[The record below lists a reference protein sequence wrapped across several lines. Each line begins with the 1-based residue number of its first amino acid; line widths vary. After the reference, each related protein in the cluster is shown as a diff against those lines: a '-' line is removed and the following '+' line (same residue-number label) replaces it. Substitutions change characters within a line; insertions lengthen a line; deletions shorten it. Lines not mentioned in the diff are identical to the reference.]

1 MTDMNKDPCCVGRIH
16 LCQCQRLEFGT
27 MSLSLCIKKKYIL
40 YKIIYYRYIQRL
52 EIQFAYQK
60 DGMEEIVAVYL
71 R

>member
-1 MTDMNKDPCCVGRIH
+1 
-16 LCQCQRLEFGT
+16 
-27 MSLSLCIKKKYIL
+27 MSLSLCIYIL
-40 YKIIYYRYIQRL
+40 YRYMQRL

>member
-1 MTDMNKDPCCVGRIH
+1 MSK
-16 LCQCQRLEFGT
+16 FGVWDHEP
-27 MSLSLCIKKKYIL
+27 LAVYLYIYTL
-40 YKIIYYRYIQRL
+40 YRYMQRL